1 MIQVPSQF
9 LRQYLNQR
17 SAQSE
22 PEAPRDMTQSNLS
35 ALFAAQNKPRNIDAF
50 TSVPVTQMGTP
61 DYRAMLQ
68 MLERGIALGRLPG
81 FSFLSGMRY
90 APGAGV
96 LPMAPSIGQKP
107 MLPVPGQGGL
117 FPAIPYD
124 PGMSVPR
131 VRN

>member
-1 MIQVPSQF
+1 MIPTIPSHL
-9 LRQYLNQR
+9 LRQYINER
-17 SAQSE
+17 E
-22 PEAPRDMTQSNLS
+22 PAPSTASDMTQSNLS
-35 ALFAAQNKPRNIDAF
+35 ALYAAQNKPRNIDAF

-96 LPMAPSIGQKP
+96 LPQLSAIPP
-107 MLPVPGQGGL
+107 VLPY
-117 FPAIPYD
+117 PYD
-124 PGMSVPR
+124 PGMSMPR